1 MVLIKNVKNY
11 RSNWYLCRWFVQY
24 FEKFNNSWLL
34 LAQEVKDFSS
44 FLVEMTFF
52 FD

>member
-11 RSNWYLCRWFVQY
+11 RSYWYLCRQFVHY
-24 FEKFNNSWLL
+24 FEKFNNSSLL
-34 LAQEVKDFSS
+34 LAQNSKGFFL